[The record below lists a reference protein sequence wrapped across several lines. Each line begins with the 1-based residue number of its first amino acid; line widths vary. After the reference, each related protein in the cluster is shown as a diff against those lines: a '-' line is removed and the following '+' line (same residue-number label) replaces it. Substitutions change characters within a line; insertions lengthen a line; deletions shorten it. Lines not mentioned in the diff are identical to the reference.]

1 MIQAVIFDW
10 AGTTVDYGCFA
21 PVQAFQEAFAH
32 HGVPVT
38 LEETRKP
45 MGMLKRDHIRT
56 MLSMDRMAKSVIP
69 VDSRASLTASS
80 SLSDRRPVHPV
91 HGALPKATKSRHFS
105 QGIRTLSVFTI
116 DTFLAA
122 VSLGRLPISSPSV
135 RILPARGF

>member
-56 MLSMDRMAKSVIP
+56 MLRMERIA
-69 VDSRASLTASS
+69 RAWEETHGRPAGEEDVCLLYT
-80 SLSDRRPVHPV
+80 SD
-91 HGALPKATKSRHFS
+91 
-105 QGIRTLSVFTI
+105 
-116 DTFLAA
+116 AA
-122 VSLGRLPISSPSV
+122 DD
-135 RILPARGF
+135 